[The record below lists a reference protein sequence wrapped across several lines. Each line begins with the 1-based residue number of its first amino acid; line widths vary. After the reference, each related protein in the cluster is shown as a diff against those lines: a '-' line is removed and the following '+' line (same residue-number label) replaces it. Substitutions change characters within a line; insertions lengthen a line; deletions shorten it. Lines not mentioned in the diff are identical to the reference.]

1 MEETTYRPRDEGAA
15 DAEWPRQALPDLA
28 ADFGRSVQEAS
39 GHLGSAAEQFL
50 SMTTRFLAA
59 GSRLD
64 LALDA
69 HRQIEA
75 ESQRAAVAAQTA
87 AAEAAAAAERAN
99 AAQSGAE
106 GFQTQV
112 ERNYGEL
119 TTLVR
124 DLQERI
130 AALAVLSRPLP
141 AEPPPALASEPE
153 APELTVVKGRAVW
166 GDASDE
172 PESAEMQ
179 A

>member
-1 MEETTYRPRDEGAA
+1 MEETTYQPRDEGAA
-15 DAEWPRQALPDLA
+15 DAELPRQALPELA
-28 ADFGRSVQEAS
+28 ADFGRNVQEAS

-50 SMTTRFLAA
+50 SMTTKFLEA

-69 HRQIEA
+69 HRQIET
-75 ESQRAAVAAQTA
+75 ESQRAAL
-87 AAEAAAAAERAN
+87 AAETAAAERAGT
-99 AAQSGAE
+99 AQSGAE

-112 ERNYGEL
+112 EHNYGEL

-141 AEPPPALASEPE
+141 AEPPPAPASELE
-153 APELTVVKGRAVW
+153 APELTVVKGRALW
-166 GDASDE
+166 GDASEE
-172 PESAEMQ
+172 PESSEMQ